1 MSEGQR
7 IFLLWA
13 WAVLG
18 LVWLGLMVLVAW
30 ICAQWRKERLRMRD
44 KELELEACI
53 GDVKTNPKRYK
64 GGAMERIE
72 SVEQIKR
79 QAGR

>member
-30 ICAQWRKERLRMRD
+30 ICAQWRKERLRMRY
-44 KELELEACI
+44 KERELEACI

-64 GGAMERIE
+64 GGAMNLPPRELPPADPRY
-72 SVEQIKR
+72 R
-79 QAGR
+79 